1 MDLKTFQSIGKKKPL
16 ERFTHPLFETS
27 RAWLMF
33 RMQGD
38 AKVKGIW
45 IKQRGED
52 EPDIVIYYAH
62 GKTLFHTRV
71 AGVR

>member
-1 MDLKTFQSIGKKKPL
+1 
-16 ERFTHPLFETS
+16 
-27 RAWLMF
+27 
-33 RMQGD
+33 MQGD

-45 IKQRGED
+45 IKQRGEE

-62 GKTLFHTRV
+62 GKTCSIVDTRV